1 MSLLGVSLVLEP
13 PNWPVLLSVVAA
25 AALVGEA
32 IFMTLRL
39 ARRGGRGA
47 AATMAAALAGGAA
60 LAGVGAWWG
69 FPALALPAL
78 AAPAI
83 IAAIGAAIRGR
94 DGRARAFALAGAVSS
109 ALMALMLLCLFWTP
123 AGQVVTLAAAALAW
137 SVRAYASTT
146 TPLKPK
152 AKALLLGLRLLAV
165 LLLALWALGPAL
177 EYRTTTDVRGLV
189 LLAVDVSS
197 SMQRRDMPP
206 DYKLTS
212 LPEGQSPVS
221 RITSVYLAL
230 NDQRRALGEIFKH
243 SDIELVPF
251 DSKARP
257 AVPMPPDAPGPMPLP
272 TDATGASTA
281 LGDSL
286 AAAVEPHQA
295 TSRAVTAIVL
305 VSDGCNNTAAT
316 DATRPQ
322 TFARASTLPIY
333 TVGVGSPSPEKF
345 MRILSVTLPQDM
357 QKEVEAF
364 NSLPINAQVK
374 ATGLKGRSVSVVCRF
389 GETVVG
395 KKDLPVA
402 SDVLSENVQFVH
414 VPTQS
419 GYQRLTVTAEASGEK
434 IEGLLGRPSAAA
446 LVHVVD
452 REIRIL
458 YVEGR
463 FRYESKYITQALST
477 GQRFGVD
484 RRVLLA
490 PAGAG
495 TPNTLPVDIKEWLR
509 YHAIILGDVPA
520 SCFTPQQCE
529 IIREL
534 VEKYGKGLCMIGGT
548 DSFANGKWDATA
560 VAQALP
566 VEMAASDGQID
577 KEVRVVPTEEGLR
590 DEMMQIDAGDA
601 AAAWAS
607 LAPLSGA
614 NKLGGLKPAAVVL
627 ARSSEN
633 HPLIVAQQY
642 GKGRS
647 LAVAFDTTWRWV
659 LNPKDTAALQ
669 RRFWRQVGLFLSAP
683 KGNVWVATD
692 RGSYNLQ
699 ALTSGAEIINI
710 TAGVEDPRGLPM
722 PKAPATVVLTGPDN
736 SRQLITTAEGPVMRT
751 GVLRRLMTPGVYSLN
766 IEATVAGKKLAAEH
780 KFEVVSRDLESETV
794 TPDLDL
800 LSEMS
805 RSSGGQYAPLR
816 EVGPLLES
824 LKLQTRPKPQ
834 EVVVHKSLGKPKPLD
849 WPLVVLLLMLLS
861 LQCIEWVLRKHKG
874 LV

>member
-1 MSLLGVSLVLEP
+1 MTLVGVSLVLEP
-13 PNWPVLLSVVAA
+13 PDWPVLLSVMAA
-25 AALVGEA
+25 AALVAEGV
-32 IFMTLRL
+32 FMTLHL
-39 ARRGGRGA
+39 ARRGGVGA
-47 AATMAAALAGGAA
+47 AGTMAAALAGGAA

-69 FPALALPAL
+69 SPALALPAL

-83 IAAIGAAIRGR
+83 VAAIAAAVGG
-94 DGRARAFALAGAVSS
+94 GQARRRALALSGAVCSG
-109 ALMALMLLCLFWTP
+109 LMALMLLCLFWTP
-123 AGQVVTLAAAALAW
+123 AGQVVTLAASAVAW
-137 SVRAYASTT
+137 SVRAYATT
-146 TPLKPK
+146 TSPLKPK

-165 LLLALWALGPAL
+165 LLLALWAMGPAL

-197 SMQRRDMPP
+197 SMQRRDMPG
-206 DYKLTS
+206 DYRLTS
-212 LPEGQSPVS
+212 LPEGETPVS
-221 RITSVYLAL
+221 RITSVY
-230 NDQRRALGEIFKH
+230 RALTEHRSALSEVFKH

-251 DSKARP
+251 DGKAHP
-257 AVPMPPDAPGPMPLP
+257 AVPLAPDAQGPLP
-272 TDATGASTA
+272 LPMDADGTSTA

-286 AAAVEPHQA
+286 AAAIEPHQA

-322 TFARASTLPIY
+322 TYARASALPIY

-345 MRILSVTLPQDM
+345 MHVLSVTLPPDM
-357 QKEVEAF
+357 QKEVDAF
-364 NSLPINAQVK
+364 NSLPINAQIK
-374 ATGLKGRSVSVVCRF
+374 ATGLRGRSISVVCRF

-395 KKDLPVA
+395 KKDLPVT
-402 SDVLSENVQFVH
+402 SDVLSENLQFVH

-419 GYQRLTVTAEASGEK
+419 GYQRLTVTAEASGAK

-458 YVEGR
+458 YIEGR
-463 FRYESKYITQALST
+463 FRYEAKYITQALAT

-490 PAGAG
+490 PQTAA
-495 TPNTLPVDIKEWLR
+495 TPNTLPTDLKEWLR

-520 SCFTPQQCE
+520 ACFSDQQCQ

-534 VEKYGKGLCMIGGT
+534 VEKYGKGLCMIGGA
-548 DSFANGKWDATA
+548 DSFAAGKWGETA
-560 VAQALP
+560 VGRALP

-577 KEVRVVPTEEGLR
+577 SEVRVVPTEEGR
-590 DEMMQIDAGDA
+590 GDEMMQIDAGDVM
-601 AAAWAS
+601 AAWAS
-607 LAPLSGA
+607 LPPLSGA
-614 NKLGGLKPAAVVL
+614 NKLAGIKPGAVVL
-627 ARSSEN
+627 ARSAGN
-633 HPLIVAQQY
+633 DPLIVAQQY

-647 LAVAFDTTWRWV
+647 LAIAFDTTWRWV

-669 RRFWRQVGLFLSAP
+669 RRFWRQAGLFLAAP

-699 ALTSGAEIINI
+699 SLTAGAEVVNI

-722 PKAPATVVLTGPDN
+722 PKAPATIVLTGPDN
-736 SRQLITTAEGPVMRT
+736 SRQPIATAEGPIMRT
-751 GVLRRLMTPGVYSLN
+751 GVLRRLMTPGVYTLS
-766 IEATVAGKKLAAEH
+766 IEAMVAGKKLAAEH

-800 LSEMS
+800 LSEMA

-849 WPLVVLLLMLLS
+849 WPLVALLLMLLS
-861 LQCIEWVLRKHKG
+861 LQCLEWVLRKHKG